1 MERKVWT
8 AAELDAMPTADA
20 DALFTAHIVDNID
33 DVPAPFLEGLRA
45 DVQAR
50 IEANEASRR

>member
-1 MERKVWT
+1 MWT